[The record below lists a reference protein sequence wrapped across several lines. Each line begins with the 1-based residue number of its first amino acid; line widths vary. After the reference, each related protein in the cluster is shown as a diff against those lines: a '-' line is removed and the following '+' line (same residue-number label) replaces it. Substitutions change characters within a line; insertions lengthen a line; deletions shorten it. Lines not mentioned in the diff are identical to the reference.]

1 MSTTRKRLRTFLL
14 ASLFLS
20 SIFALEV
27 NAQYT
32 QEEISLFKTEVVLE
46 ENTDI
51 NIKEEIHY
59 VFPEPRRGI
68 IREIPTDYK
77 VQGGLKRPTTLV
89 LNDIY
94 YYSADNPEV
103 KFGEYER
110 SSNNGYAIFKIGNP
124 DITITGEYVYVIEY
138 TLKDAVNYFDDY
150 DELYLNITGDGWT
163 VPIEKATAQII
174 TPGEITDQL
183 CFTGP
188 IGSTESNCSF
198 ESTSEKEIILSTDSQ
213 LNSREGLTVVLK
225 MPKGTLEDTTGS
237 QRIAFLLSNIGIL
250 IPVPVFFLLLT
261 ILKKNGKNKK
271 ITIIPHY
278 EPMKDLYPLLAGYI
292 YQTRL
297 DTKHIT
303 AEIIQLA
310 VDGFLTI
317 KQEGKRKYLLLKDET
332 SKNPPHAES
341 ATLYEGL
348 FKDGN
353 SVQTNKIS
361 SNFYLTVTTL
371 TSQLN
376 SKAYNDGYL
385 SVKRRNLKRTF
396 SAIGIVGMVLGFY
409 SFAPL
414 SIIAATGWSIG
425 LLISGLLSFMFSF
438 KVDLRS
444 EKGNE
449 IYHEMEGLKMYI
461 DTAEKHRIEFHNN
474 PTKFRGVFEKLLPYA
489 IIFDL
494 EKKWSKEFEDIYQEP
509 PTWYQGDISTFNSYL
524 LVSSISDISRNVKS
538 KSVPPNSAGGIRS
551 SHGGSGGSGFSGG
564 SSGGGFGGGG
574 GSSW

>member
-1 MSTTRKRLRTFLL
+1 MSTTRKVLRAFLL
-14 ASLFLS
+14 AFLLLP
-20 SIFALEV
+20 SIFVLET
-27 NAQYT
+27 NAQTT
-32 QEEISLFKTEVVLE
+32 QEEISLFETEVVLE
-46 ENTDI
+46 ESTDI

-59 VFPEPRRGI
+59 VFPQPKRGI

-77 VQGGLKRPTTLV
+77 VQAGLKRPTTLV

-103 KFGEYER
+103 KFDDYER
-110 SSNNGYAIFKIGNP
+110 SSNSGYAIFKIGNP
-124 DITITGEYVYVIEY
+124 DITITGEYVYVIDY
-138 TLKDAVNYFDDY
+138 TLKNAINYFDDY

-163 VPIEKATAQII
+163 VPIKKASTKIT

-188 IGSTESNCSF
+188 IDSTDSNCSF
-198 ESTSEKEIILSTDSQ
+198 ESTSEKEVTISTDSP
-213 LNSREGLTVVLK
+213 LNAREGLTIVLK
-225 MPKGTLEDTTGS
+225 MPKGTLEDTRGS
-237 QRIAFLLSNIGIL
+237 QRIAFLVSNLGIL
-250 IPVPVFFLLLT
+250 LPIPVFFLLLS
-261 ILKKNGKNKK
+261 ILRKKGKNEK

-278 EPMKDLYPLLAGYI
+278 EPMEGLYPLLAGYI

-303 AEIIQLA
+303 AQIIQLA
-310 VDGFLTI
+310 VDGYLTI
-317 KQEGKRKYLLLKDET
+317 KQEGKRKYLLLKNENF
-332 SKNPPHAES
+332 KNPQSVEGS
-341 ATLYEGL
+341 TLYQGL
-348 FKDGN
+348 FSEGN
-353 SVQTNKIS
+353 SVQTKKIS
-361 SNFYLTVTTL
+361 SNFYLTVRTI
-371 TSQLN
+371 TSQLYTKVY
-376 SKAYNDGYL
+376 SDDYF
-385 SVKRRNLKRTF
+385 STERRKLKRSLST
-396 SAIGIVGMVLGFY
+396 IGVVGMVLGFY

-414 SIIAATGWSIG
+414 SITAATGWSLG
-425 LLISGLLSFMFSF
+425 LLVSGLLSFIFSF

-444 EKGNE
+444 QKGNE

-489 IIFDL
+489 IIFGL
-494 EKKWSKEFEDIYQEP
+494 EKKWSEEFKEIYQEP
-509 PTWYQGDISTFNSYL
+509 PTWYQGDISAFNSYL
-524 LVSSISDISRNVKS
+524 LASSISDISRNVRS
-538 KSVPPNSAGGIRS
+538 KSAPPNSAGGIRS

>member
-1 MSTTRKRLRTFLL
+1 MTITRKVLRSFFLGFLL
-14 ASLFLS
+14 LS

-27 NAQYT
+27 NAQSA
-32 QEEISLFKTEVVLE
+32 QEEITLFETEVVLE
-46 ENTDI
+46 ESTDI
-51 NIKEEIHY
+51 NIREEIHY
-59 VFPEPRRGI
+59 VFPQPKHGI

-77 VQGGLKRPTTLV
+77 VQAGLRRPTTLV

-94 YYSADNPEV
+94 YYSTDNPNI
-103 KFGEYER
+103 KFDYYKR
-110 SSNNGYAIFKIGNP
+110 SSKNGYAIFQIGDP
-124 DITITGEYVYVIEY
+124 DITVIGEYVYVIDY
-138 TLKDAVNYFDDY
+138 TLKNAINYFDDY
-150 DELYLNITGDGWT
+150 DELYLNITGDGWV
-163 VPIEKATAQII
+163 VPIKKATARVI

-188 IGSTESNCSF
+188 VGSTESNCSF
-198 ESTSEKEIILSTDSQ
+198 ESNSEKEVTISTDFQ

-237 QRIAFLLSNIGIL
+237 QRTAFLLSNLGIL
-250 IPVPVFFLLLT
+250 LPIPVFFLLLT
-261 ILKKNGKNKK
+261 ILKKKGKNEK

-278 EPMKDLYPLLAGYI
+278 EPMEGLYPLLAGYI
-292 YQTRL
+292 YQTKL

-310 VDGFLTI
+310 IDGYITI
-317 KQEGKRKYLLLKDET
+317 KQEEKRKYLLLKNET
-332 SKNPPHAES
+332 SKNPSYSES

-348 FKDGN
+348 FKEGN
-353 SVQTNKIS
+353 SVQTNKFS
-361 SNFYLTVTTL
+361 SNFYLTVRTI
-371 TSQLN
+371 TSQLD
-376 SKAYNDGYL
+376 SKVYSDEYFSA
-385 SVKRRNLKRTF
+385 KRRNLKRAL
-396 SAIGIVGMVLGFY
+396 SAIGVVVMVLGFY

-425 LLISGLLSFMFSF
+425 LLISGLLSFIFSF
-438 KVDLRS
+438 RIDLKS
-444 EKGNE
+444 DKGNK
-449 IYHEMEGLKMYI
+449 IYYEMEGLKMYI

-489 IIFDL
+489 IIFGL
-494 EKKWSKEFEDIYQEP
+494 EKKWSEEFKEIYQEP
-509 PTWYQGDISTFNSYL
+509 PTWYQGNISAFNSYL

-538 KSVPPNSAGGIRS
+538 KSVPPNSAGGVRS
-551 SHGGSGGSGFSGG
+551 SHGGSGGSGFGGG